1 MPEITMPRLSDTM
14 SEGTVSRWLKK
25 EGDQVNKGDILAEI
39 ETDKATMELEAFE
52 SGTLVKIVQPEGA
65 TVAIGEP
72 IAVVAKEGEEVLEA
86 SEKTE
91 APPEAKDEPSAA
103 TKDAPQEEGAEPPM
117 ERPDAA
123 QAPAGTEEGTKQEG
137 TEPVAEQPKSAQA
150 TTSEPERPGNEG
162 EDRIKVSPLARRVA
176 QEMGVRLEEVTGTG
190 PGGRIVK
197 EDVVSY
203 HEQQPA
209 APPVPAAPSAPTAG
223 GAPSSARGAT
233 APSGD
238 GAKPDVEYIEL
249 SRMQNAVARNT
260 VESKTKIPHF
270 TVTTAIDM
278 EAAAELRNTLN
289 EALGGE
295 IKISYNDIVLKAVAL
310 ALQKYPEVNG
320 SFRDN
325 KIVLNHRVHVG
336 FAASMPGGLVV
347 PVIRD
352 CDKKSLK
359 TIATETRALTEKVR
373 AGRILQSDI
382 EGSTFNVSNMG
393 MFDVEHFEAIITPPN
408 AAVLAIGS
416 IKQEPV
422 VKDGQL
428 AVGLVMRVT
437 LSCDH
442 RVFYGA
448 TAAQFLV
455 EFKRIIESPMN
466 LVL

>member
-72 IAVVAKEGEEVLEA
+72 IAVVAKEGEDVPEA

-91 APPEAKDEPSAA
+91 AKDEPSST
-103 TKDAPQEEGAEPPM
+103 TKEAPREEGAQPPM
-117 ERPDAA
+117 ERPEAA
-123 QAPAGTEEGTKQEG
+123 QAPAGTGEGTKQDG
-137 TEPVAEQPKSAQA
+137 AEPVAEQPRSAQA
-150 TTSEPERPGNEG
+150 AIVRETSLQASEPERPRDEA
-162 EDRIKVSPLARRVA
+162 EDRIKASPLARRVA
-176 QEMGVRLEEVTGTG
+176 QELGVRLDAVTGTG

-197 EDVVSY
+197 EDVENY
-203 HEQQPA
+203 HERQPA
-209 APPVPAAPSAPTAG
+209 AASASTTGQAPTPTPRTAAPS
-223 GAPSSARGAT
+223 
-233 APSGD
+233 D
-238 GAKPDVEYIEL
+238 GEEKPDVEYIEL

-260 VESKTKIPHF
+260 TESKTKIPHF
-270 TVTTAIDM
+270 TVTSAIDM
-278 EAAAELRNTLN
+278 DAAAGLRNTLN

-295 IKISYNDIVLKAVAL
+295 IRISYNDLVLKAVAL

-336 FAASMPGGLVV
+336 FATAIPGGLVV

-359 TIATETRALTEKVR
+359 TIATETKALTEKVR
-373 AGRILQSDI
+373 AGRIHQSDI
-382 EGSTFNVSNMG
+382 EGSTFNLSNMG

-408 AAVLAIGS
+408 AAVLAVGS

-428 AVGLVMRVT
+428 AIGTVMRVT

-448 TAAQFLV
+448 TAAQFLQ
-455 EFKRIIESPMN
+455 EFKRIIENPMN
-466 LVL
+466 LIL

>member
-25 EGDQVNKGDILAEI
+25 EGDQINKGDILAEI
-39 ETDKATMELEAFE
+39 ETDKAIMELEAFE

-72 IAVVAKEGEEVLEA
+72 IAVVAKEGEEIAETPERPA
-86 SEKTE
+86 S
-91 APPEAKDEPSAA
+91 PPEAQDQLSP
-103 TKDAPQEEGAEPPM
+103 TMKDAPQEEGGEPPM
-117 ERPDAA
+117 ERPTAA
-123 QAPAGTEEGTKQEG
+123 QAPAGTEEGTKQDG
-137 TEPVAEQPKSAQA
+137 NKPVAEQPRSAQA
-150 TTSEPERPGNEG
+150 TASEPEGPRDEG

-176 QEMGVRLEEVTGTG
+176 QELGVRLEEVTGTG

-197 EDVVSY
+197 EDVESY

-209 APPVPAAPSAPTAG
+209 APLVPAAPSAPTAG
-223 GAPSSARGAT
+223 GAPTPTTGAT
-233 APSGD
+233 APSSD
-238 GAKPDVEYIEL
+238 VKPDVEYIEL

-270 TVTTAIDM
+270 TVTTSIDM
-278 EAAAELRNTLN
+278 DAAAELRNTLN

-347 PVIRD
+347 PVIKD

-359 TIATETRALTEKVR
+359 IIATEARALTEKVR